1 MPETKS
7 LAKSFDAQLRTA
19 LATLV
24 ERVRQMPPAQQKRL
38 GVLAALAVAVLAG
51 LIWYGTRTDWQT
63 LYGGLDAADARTMAQ
78 QLTAAGIP
86 YRVSPDGAALRV
98 PAADLDKARLAA
110 TSGGGPASG
119 QMGFAIFDK
128 PNWVGSDFDER
139 VNYLRALE
147 GELEQTIDTISD
159 VRSSRVN
166 LVLPHD
172 SLFTDEQRP
181 AKASVVLTLRSRTI
195 SHEEAR
201 SIRNLVAAAVDD
213 LKPENVVL
221 VSADGEDLFGSRGPG
236 AAQAARE
243 EALSRQV
250 IATLEPVAGA
260 GNVRASVN
268 VAYDTA
274 SSTETDETYNP
285 NQTAT
290 LTLQRSEQITGP
302 QPVPAGV
309 PGTTSNA
316 PNATGAANPKK
327 PLFPPQMTGQQDSK
341 QESSTYGVSRQ
352 IRHIAQGPGE
362 IRRLTVAV
370 LLNEPSVMQGG
381 KRVWQPRSAQQMQ
394 RLTQLAEA
402 AVGYDAQRGDVV
414 TVEEIPFE
422 ESGGTGKVSWTERAQ
437 EWAGMAAPMLRPAA
451 MVFGLLLLVLLVFR
465 PMVKQLAAGSA
476 GALPGGVRVQAVIG
490 DRKAEGLT
498 EGPVQEKQKVHAQAV
513 FERVA
518 ERVDKEPAQ
527 SARLLQ
533 SWIHS
538 E

>member
-1 MPETKS
+1 M
-7 LAKSFDAQLRTA
+7 AKSFDAQLRA
-19 LATLV
+19 AFSNLV

-51 LIWYGTRTDWQT
+51 LIWYGTRTDWRT
-63 LYGGLDAADARTMAQ
+63 LYGGLDASDARTMAQ
-78 QLTAAGIP
+78 QLTSAGIP
-86 YRVSPDGAALRV
+86 YDMSPDGTALRV
-98 PAADLDKARLAA
+98 PAADLNKARLVA
-110 TSGGGPASG
+110 TAGGGPASG
-119 QMGFAIFDK
+119 TMGFALFNK

-147 GELEQTIDTISD
+147 GELEQTIDTIQD
-159 VRSSRVN
+159 VRSSKVN

-172 SLFTDEQRP
+172 SLFTSEQRA

-213 LKPENVVL
+213 LKPANVVL
-221 VSADGEDLFGSRGPG
+221 VSASGQDLFGDQGPQ
-236 AAQAARE
+236 AAQQARE
-243 EALSRQV
+243 QALSNQV
-250 IATLEPVAGA
+250 IATLEPAAGV

-268 VAYDTA
+268 VDYDTA

-285 NQTAT
+285 NQAAT
-290 LTLQRSEQITGP
+290 LTLQRSEQISGG
-302 QPVPAGV
+302 QKVPAGV
-309 PGTTSNA
+309 PGAASNA
-316 PNATGAANPKK
+316 PNASIAANPKK
-327 PLFPPQMTGQQDSK
+327 PLFPPKTTGQQESK
-341 QESSTYGVSRQ
+341 QESSTYGVSKQ
-352 IRHIAQGPGE
+352 IKHVAQGPGQVK
-362 IRRLTVAV
+362 RLTVAV
-370 LLNEPSVMQGG
+370 LLNEPFVMKGG

-414 TVEEIPFE
+414 TVEEIPFSQ
-422 ESGGTGKVSWTERAQ
+422 SGGAVKVSWMERAQ
-437 EWAGMAAPMLRPAA
+437 DGLRMAAPVWQPAA
-451 MVFGLLLLVLLVFR
+451 MLLGLLLLVLLVFR
-465 PMVKQLAAGSA
+465 PMIKQLASG
-476 GALPGGVRVQAVIG
+476 GPGGVRVQAVIG
-490 DRKAEGLT
+490 DKTADGIAEAPQL
-498 EGPVQEKQKVHAQAV
+498 EQHKVRAQAV

-518 ERVDKEPAQ
+518 ERVNKEPEQ

>member
-1 MPETKS
+1 MPETKP
-7 LAKSFDAQLRTA
+7 LAKTFDAQARA
-19 LATLV
+19 AFSNLV

-38 GVLAALAVAVLAG
+38 GLLAALAVAVVAG
-51 LIWYGTRTDWQT
+51 LIWYGTRTDWRT
-63 LYGGLDAADARTMAQ
+63 LYGGLDASDARTMSQ
-78 QLTAAGIP
+78 ELSAAGIP
-86 YRVSPDGAALRV
+86 YNVSPDGTKLLV
-98 PAADLDKARLAA
+98 PAQDLDKARLVA
-110 TSGGGPASG
+110 TAGGGPASG
-119 QMGFAIFDK
+119 KMGFAIFDK

-147 GELEQTIDTISD
+147 GELEQTIDTIQD
-159 VRSSRVN
+159 VRSSKVN

-172 SLFTDEQRP
+172 SLFTSEQRP
-181 AKASVVLTLRSRTI
+181 AKASVVLTLRNRTI
-195 SHEEAR
+195 SHAEAR

-221 VSADGEDLFGSRGPG
+221 VSSSGEDLFGSQSAGSSQ
-236 AAQAARE
+236 AAQEA
-243 EALSRQV
+243 ALSNQLV
-250 IATLEPVAGA
+250 ATLEPVAGV

-290 LTLQRSEQITGP
+290 LTLERSEQISGS
-302 QPVPAGV
+302 QPVPAGI

-327 PLFPPQMTGQQDSK
+327 PLFPPQTTGQQQSK
-341 QESSTYGVSRQ
+341 EESSTYGVSKQ
-352 IRHIAQGPGE
+352 IRHVAQGPGQ
-362 IRRLTVAV
+362 IKRLTVAV
-370 LLNEPSVMQGG
+370 LLNEPYVMQGG

-394 RLTQLAEA
+394 RLTQLAQA

-414 TVEEIPFE
+414 TVEEIPFDQA
-422 ESGGTGKVSWTERAQ
+422 GAAGKVSWMERVQQWLRLASPVWQ
-437 EWAGMAAPMLRPAA
+437 PAGMVMGFL
-451 MVFGLLLLVLLVFR
+451 VLVLLVLR
-465 PMVKQLAAGSA
+465 PMVKQLAAGA
-476 GALPGGVRVQAVIG
+476 PAGVRVQAVIG
-490 DRKAEGLT
+490 DKTADGTAEL
-498 EGPVQEKQKVHAQAV
+498 PQLEKQKAHAQAV

-518 ERVDKEPAQ
+518 ERVNQEPAQ